1 MKLKKIAVIAL
12 STMLAAGCLAGCGN
26 SKSGNSGFD
35 TSKSITVMSRED
47 GSGTRGAFVELF
59 GVEQKDGNGEK
70 VDHTS
75 DEAIITNSTSV
86 MMTSVAGDLYGI
98 GYISLGSLNNTVK
111 ALKIDGAEATVENI
125 KSGSYKISR
134 PFNIATKDN
143 VSEVAQDFIDYIMS
157 SDGQAVIE
165 ENGYISASD
174 AAAYSG
180 SKPSGK
186 IKIAGSSSVTP
197 VMEKLKEAYLKVNT
211 NAEIEIQQN
220 DSTTGMTSTIEG
232 ICDIGMASRELKDT
246 EIEKGIKGT
255 TIALDG
261 IAVIVNND
269 NKAEDLTS
277 EQVMKI
283 YTGEITKW
291 SDVLS

>member
-1 MKLKKIAVIAL
+1 
-12 STMLAAGCLAGCGN
+12 MLAASCLAGCGN
-26 SKSGNSGFD
+26 SKASGGFD
-35 TSKSITVMSRED
+35 TSKTITVMSRED

-59 GVEQKDGNGEK
+59 GVEQKDENGEK

-86 MMTSVAGDLYGI
+86 MMTSVAGDTYGI
-98 GYISLGSLNNTVK
+98 GYISLGSLNDTVK

-134 PFNIATKDN
+134 PFNIATKDK
-143 VSEVAQDFIDYIMS
+143 VSEVTQDFIDYIMS
-157 SDGQAVIE
+157 ADGQAVIE

-220 DSTTGMTSTIEG
+220 DSTTGMTSAIEG

-246 EIEKGIKGT
+246 ETAKGIKGT

-261 IAVIVNND
+261 IAVIVNKD